1 MDVVV
6 TCQGTIGIEAVIH
19 GIPVVTASKGYYY
32 GFGIDN
38 NASSIEEYTKLLNN
52 LRDLPVITNQQRDV
66 AKKLLYIS
74 SKIFS
79 DLHPYIYGKNRMYGK
94 TQLEKY
100 QCICEK
106 KYTNIPLKDNY
117 YNSILNDII
126 IYFDDMW
133 NELEHYRQE
142 IYK

>member
-1 MDVVV
+1 MNIDNIYIIPDDCSTISMFQIMDVVV

-74 SKIFS
+74 SKIACMVK
-79 DLHPYIYGKNRMYGK
+79 HN
-94 TQLEKY
+94 
-100 QCICEK
+100 
-106 KYTNIPLKDNY
+106 
-117 YNSILNDII
+117 
-126 IYFDDMW
+126 
-133 NELEHYRQE
+133 
-142 IYK
+142 